1 MIKKIISV
9 LLVCIVLVSSFSAL
23 SVTVSAATPVEF
35 TYNRT
40 LVLNY
45 ADRNWDNGIGEC
57 ADFVSKCL
65 QAGGI
70 NVFKPRVVDLFN
82 ALSGVYGTAYKL
94 TLTWGNRG
102 CIKMSEN
109 EGKLEKGDPVFYF
122 CNNCRTFTHVVLCNG
137 ANGWGYVQDYAHNNA
152 HNGRRQTY
160 TYYHCGSDNW
170 TMYSVHI
177 DEGKKL
183 NGVRTNVVA
192 PEINVLKNGANGI
205 AIKWNAIA
213 GADSY
218 KVYRKTATSSWKR
231 IAQGKNTGCT
241 DKKAK
246 NGETYY
252 YTVRA
257 VDNNVLSQYYDGK
270 SIVALN
276 PPTLG
281 IANNKKSIR
290 ITWSKINNADGYIVY
305 RAENNKWKKIAT
317 IKNNNTFK
325 YEDKKVEPGVTY
337 KYTVKAYDGKL
348 AGAYYSKGVSIMRL
362 EMPHSIKAQPVNS
375 GMQISFAAIPYAQ
388 KYRVY
393 RKATTDTKWTSL
405 GYTNT
410 TSFID
415 NTGVTGVKYIYTV
428 RAINGKSYSYYYKQ
442 PVTVVY

>member
-1 MIKKIISV
+1 MKK
-9 LLVCIVLVSSFSAL
+9 LVSIFLAIAILFTFSI
-23 SVTVSAATPVEF
+23 SAFAESTNIVITDETR
-35 TYNRT
+35 TY
-40 LVLNY
+40 
-45 ADRNWDNGIGEC
+45 
-57 ADFVSKCL
+57 
-65 QAGGI
+65 
-70 NVFKPRVVDLFN
+70 
-82 ALSGVYGTAYKL
+82 TAYKL
-94 TLTWGNRG
+94 L
-102 CIKMSEN
+102 
-109 EGKLEKGDPVFYF
+109 DV
-122 CNNCRTFTHVVLCNG
+122 
-137 ANGWGYVQDYAHNNA
+137 
-152 HNGRRQTY
+152 
-160 TYYHCGSDNW
+160 
-170 TMYSVHI
+170 
-177 DEGKKL
+177 
-183 NGVRTNVVA
+183 
-192 PEINVLKNGANGI
+192 
-205 AIKWNAIA
+205 
-213 GADSY
+213 
-218 KVYRKTATSSWKR
+218 TSSLKSGHTEHPEG
-231 IAQGKNTGCT
+231 QTCDKNCY
-241 DKKAK
+241 
-246 NGETYY
+246 TYY

-362 EMPHSIKAQPVNS
+362 EMPHSIKAQRLDS